1 MNQFKKWNIIG
12 TIFTLIIGTLL
23 HFLYEWTG
31 GSLTA
36 ILGAVNESILEHLKL
51 VFWPVICFSWIEYKC
66 YHPKPKGFLPIR
78 VLSALLAML
87 FIVISFYTYTGILG
101 FMIPWLNI
109 LIFIIATISAYI
121 FSYYRFKQPKKCYTT
136 PFATFLSVII
146 LVGMIVCFIVF
157 THHPP
162 QLNLFLDPVTQSYWI
177 S

>member
-36 ILGAVNESILEHLKL
+36 ILGAVNESIWEHLKL
-51 VFWPVICFSWIEYKC
+51 VFWPVICFSWIEYKF

-87 FIVISFYTYTGILG
+87 F
-101 FMIPWLNI
+101 N
-109 LIFIIATISAYI
+109 
-121 FSYYRFKQPKKCYTT
+121 
-136 PFATFLSVII
+136 
-146 LVGMIVCFIVF
+146 
-157 THHPP
+157 
-162 QLNLFLDPVTQSYWI
+162 
-177 S
+177 